1 MFFGGR
7 RMIAA
12 VLGGVMMAGLL
23 SGCVSVTPGSGS
35 AAPTATV
42 TLPTIPVDTSKSF
55 DEQMTEI
62 KTGFAKVYCP
72 VRGTPLASAI
82 AEEGKGLWN
91 DLANRA
97 KAHGVTIPTFD
108 PGDPKMCQGK

>member
-1 MFFGGR
+1 MFFGMR

-12 VLGGVMMAGLL
+12 ILGGVVMIGLL
-23 SGCVSVTPGSGS
+23 TGCVTVTPGPGT
-35 AAPTATV
+35 AAPTATMA
-42 TLPTIPVDTSKSF
+42 LPTIPVDTSKSI

-72 VRGTPLASAI
+72 VRNTPLASAI

-97 KAHGVTIPTFD
+97 KAQGVIIPTFD
-108 PGDPKMCQGK
+108 PGDPQICQGK